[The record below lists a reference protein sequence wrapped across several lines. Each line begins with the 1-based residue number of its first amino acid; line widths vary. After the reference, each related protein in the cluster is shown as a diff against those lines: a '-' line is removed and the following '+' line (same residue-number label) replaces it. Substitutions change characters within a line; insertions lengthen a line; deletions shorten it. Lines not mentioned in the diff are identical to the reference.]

1 MAHYRPPFN
10 ITPSILRKS
19 QEISRELGAL
29 KGYKITQAPL
39 KLRRTHNIRTI
50 QASLAIEGN
59 TLSIDQMT
67 DLLEDKRVI
76 GPAKDILEAKNAIH
90 VYSDLKKFNPLTIKH
105 LLKAHGILMTNLIEE
120 HGKWRTGEVGI
131 FKGKEI
137 SHVAPPAKRVPA
149 LMEELFDFIKNDQE
163 FPWLL
168 KACIFHYEFEFIHPF
183 TDGNGR
189 MGRLWQQLLLMKEDS
204 VFEFI
209 PVEVLI
215 KNHQND
221 YYKALEMSDAL
232 GESTPFVEFSLNTI
246 HQSLIDYS
254 TTISSVIQDQNS
266 RLFYAK
272 FNLRKTWFSR
282 KDYLLLHKNISSAT
296 ASRDLLEG
304 VKEGILIN
312 KGEKNQML
320 YSFKEE
326 L

>member
-1 MAHYRPPFN
+1 MAHYRPPFK

-29 KGYKITQAPL
+29 KGYKMTQAPL

-50 QASLAIEGN
+50 QASLSIEGN

-76 GPAKDILEAKNAIH
+76 GPFKDILEAKNAIH
-90 VYSDLKKFNPLTIKH
+90 VYSDLKKFNPLMTKN
-105 LLKAHGILMTNLIEE
+105 LLKAHGILMTNLIEGQ
-120 HGKWRTGEVGI
+120 GKWRTGEVGI

-137 SHVAPPAKRVPA
+137 SHVAPPAKRVPT
-149 LMEELFDFIKNDQE
+149 LMEELFDFIKNDQD

-215 KNHQND
+215 KNHQDD
-221 YYKALEMSDAL
+221 YYKALETSDAL
-232 GESTPFVEFSLNTI
+232 GESTPFVEFSINII

-254 TTISSVIQDQNS
+254 TTISSVIQDQSS
-266 RLFYAK
+266 RLFYTK
-272 FNLRKTWFSR
+272 SNLQKTWFSR

-304 VKEGILIN
+304 VKEGTLIK

-320 YSFKEE
+320 YSFK
-326 L
+326 